1 MEFHC
6 RALHA
11 RRAILLAG
19 SMLLAAAPL
28 HSASAADVP
37 IGATTVQEAVG
48 WYYYGGLEA
57 GGRFVFDRP
66 PSGFGFTNASS
77 GGACAVDAIITK
89 CFLTASQVDSR
100 AKFEEYGKIP
110 QAAPFLD
117 WINLQAGTLDG
128 RYAFDFWGR
137 NVALNNQAYT
147 LDASKIGEHYVSLGW
162 DQSPHLTST
171 SAKTVFGGVGST
183 FLTVDPA
190 LQAQLAPLMPT
201 AAANTPAGVV
211 TRETIQNIINN
222 HEHPLELET
231 RRDRATFAYRWTPT
245 PDWDFDVD
253 YSHEDRSGLR
263 LNAVNWGWGNKTTTS
278 TGINP
283 FPTNILEV
291 PQPLKDTTQNI
302 SAKAERDGIDIMGI
316 RLTSNVKYFGSF
328 YHDDLKEL
336 DVQNPFCTPT
346 LCSVLV
352 APVNPVPPGT
362 FFAPNLLRWSMPPSN
377 SANGVVWNTA
387 ADLPFWKTRYVSTVQ
402 FNDMRQN
409 DPFVD
414 TQTNGLT
421 VQPPMLNGVPVGSLN
436 GVVDTV
442 LWNNVLTSQITKD
455 LKFTARGRHFEVD
468 NHTPS
473 LEITNWIR
481 ADSGCAGGNPTTTG
495 GFCPPTDAT
504 TRFSNPIA
512 YKKDNA
518 NAELTWRPVNW
529 ASIGGGYFF
538 ERWDR
543 HLRDVNI
550 TNENMGKVWIDLT
563 PTEIPDT
570 TWGVRARGSYL
581 FAERRYETY
590 DVREFV
596 EEPAQGFSEVASN
609 MRRFDIANRNRQKA
623 DVQVDFTPGTIFTI
637 SPNFG
642 LRFDEYPDP
651 VFNPLGVHTDRGWN
665 AGLEVGAAIEQVRFT
680 AAYNFEHRRLN
691 MSGGSGG
698 ANLPGLPNGCPVNTA
713 TTTPNPDN
721 IIGPLCT
728 WFTDITQQYHTF
740 IFAADWKVVP
750 SKFDLRFEYL
760 YVFATEESKL
770 TPCSAP
776 VTVAGNG
783 AVSGPGVACSGLTSG
798 ATPASVNFGQFP
810 PEKDHFQR
818 FNIIGRYYVD
828 PVFVRQMGW
837 IGDVVLKV
845 RYTVERNRV
854 NNWAFDNLTP
864 YVATPDT
871 PELTGGSRS
880 LFMAAF
886 NPNYLAQII
895 AASVVVKW

>member
-1 MEFHC
+1 
-6 RALHA
+6 
-11 RRAILLAG
+11 
-19 SMLLAAAPL
+19 MLFAAAPL
-28 HSASAADVP
+28 CPASAADLP
-37 IGATTVQEAVG
+37 IGVTTVQEAVG

-77 GGACAVDAIITK
+77 GTACAVDATITK
-89 CFLTASQVDSR
+89 CFLTASQTDSR

-110 QAAPFLD
+110 TAPFLD

-137 NVALNNQAYT
+137 NIALNNQAYT
-147 LDASKIGEHYVSLGW
+147 LDASKIGEHYLSLGW
-162 DQSPHLTST
+162 DQSPHLLST
-171 SAKTVFGGVGST
+171 SAKTVFGGVGSS

-190 LQAQLAPLMPT
+190 LPLALQNFMV
-201 AAANTPAGVV
+201 AASTTGGVDA
-211 TRETIQNIINN
+211 RENIQRIINN
-222 HEHPLELET
+222 FEHPLELET
-231 RRDRATFAYRWTPT
+231 RRDKATFAYRWTPT

-263 LNAVNWGWGNKTTTS
+263 LNAINYGWSSPLS
-278 TGINP
+278 TPPGSRSS
-283 FPTNILEV
+283 FPANIVEV

-302 SAKAERDGIDIMGI
+302 SAKAERDGIDFLGI
-316 RLTSNVKYFGSF
+316 RWTSNIKYFGSF

-336 DVQNPFCTPT
+336 DVQNPFCTTSGALP
-346 LCSVLV
+346 CDVING
-352 APVNPVPPGT
+352 P

-377 SANGVVWNTA
+377 EANSVVWNTA

-409 DPFVD
+409 DPFVN

-421 VQPPMLNGVPVGSLN
+421 VGPPLLNGVPVGSLN
-436 GVVDTV
+436 GVVDTF

-455 LKFTARGRHFEVD
+455 LKFTARARHFEVD
-468 NHTPS
+468 NDTPS

-481 ADSGCAGGNPTTTG
+481 ADTGCASGGALTATG
-495 GFCPPTDAT
+495 NCTLTPGTI
-504 TRFSNPIA
+504 RFSNPIA

-543 HLRDVNI
+543 KFRDVNV

-570 TWGVRARGSYL
+570 TWGVHARGSYL
-581 FAERRYETY
+581 FAERRYDTY
-590 DVREFV
+590 DTEEFV
-596 EEPAQGFSEVASN
+596 EEHAQGFSEVASN
-609 MRRFDIANRNRQKA
+609 VRRFDIANRNRQKA
-623 DVQVDFTPGTIFTI
+623 DVQVDFTPGTILTL

-665 AGLEVGAAIEQVRFT
+665 AGIELAAGIERFRFM

-691 MSGGSGG
+691 MAGGSGG
-698 ANLPGLPNGCPVNTA
+698 ANVPGLPNGCPTSN
-713 TTTPNPDN
+713 NPDA
-721 IIGPLCT
+721 IIGPICT

-740 IFAADWKVVP
+740 LLAADWKVVP

-760 YVFATEESKL
+760 YVFATEENEL

-776 VTVAGNG
+776 FTIAANG
-783 AVSGPGVACSGLTSG
+783 TVSGPGVSCNGLTSG

-810 PEKDHFQR
+810 PERDHFQR

-837 IGDVVLKV
+837 IGDVVVKL

-854 NNWAFDNLTP
+854 SNWAFNDLTP

-880 LFMAAF
+880 LFLAAF
-886 NPNYLAQII
+886 NPNYIAQII
-895 AASVVVKW
+895 ALSVAVKW